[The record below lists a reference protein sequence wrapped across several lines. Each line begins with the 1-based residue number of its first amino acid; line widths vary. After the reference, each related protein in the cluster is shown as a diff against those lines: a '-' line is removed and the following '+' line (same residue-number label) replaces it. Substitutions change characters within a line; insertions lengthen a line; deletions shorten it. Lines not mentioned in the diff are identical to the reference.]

1 MAQVLSFAD
10 HVRRERRQPGGQF
23 NPSKVAQRFQPDQ
36 YLVYAAEPGHNHQ
49 VMPAFQLQPK
59 VSDELVKTMSAM
71 PAGFPSVFQGDGPMV
86 MDIVASARR
95 VAQGTSDLVSGLA
108 AYFEVHRFESPFSVG
123 SPQEMVNWR
132 IQNGLN
138 PSQIQIFERSSNGFE
153 DLQTAERILSRRA
166 PGPVIPVTP
175 LDLSLVACAVAR
187 RLNKDAFLA
196 QLDILI
202 PIPETDGSVK
212 SDIIDMQGVI
222 GVCVVEANGELRTL
236 IPAMESTRITLIPA
250 ADLLGNVRT
259 HPITGLPVYL
269 PDIQP
274 SGEYV
279 SPNPHPPL
287 SAVTVLSDGV
297 ALTIA
302 YMSQSDISF
311 AKLMREVQQRE
322 GVLQPRTW
330 IKKNRMPFEEYKQK
344 MAEVL
349 KPLDDAMYLS
359 PEIGALHGA
368 LVSTFEFYMGCYQQ
382 GSLHVEQV
390 SELLGQLFGVFK
402 TGFEVISQYGGNDKI
417 IRETVI
423 AMHKTLLIAVMHD
436 KLQQK
441 HFDIFDAAIRKSLG
455 DSFPNYDMEHVND
468 PHVEERKP
476 KLVLVK
482 K

>member
-23 NPSKVAQRFQPDQ
+23 NPSKVAQRFQPDH

-59 VSDELVKTMSAM
+59 ASDELVRTMSAM
-71 PAGFPSVFQGDGPMV
+71 PEGFPTVFQGDGRMV

-132 IQNGLN
+132 IK
-138 PSQIQIFERSSNGFE
+138 NGFE

-187 RLNKDAFLA
+187 RLNQDAFLA

-202 PIPETDGSVK
+202 PKPETDGSDK

-222 GVCVVEANGELRTL
+222 GVCVVEPSGELRTF

-250 ADLLGNVRT
+250 ADLLGNVRN
-259 HPITGLPVYL
+259 HPITGQPVYL

-274 SGEYV
+274 SGEYF

-311 AKLMREVQQRE
+311 AKLMHEVHQRG
-322 GVLQPRTW
+322 GVLQPGTW

-368 LVSTFEFYMGCYQQ
+368 LASTFEFYMGCYQQ
-382 GSLHVEQV
+382 GSLHVDQI
-390 SELLGQLFGVFK
+390 SELFGQLFGVFK

-423 AMHKTLLIAVMHD
+423 AMHKTLFSATLRGQLAQKDFD
-436 KLQQK
+436 K
-441 HFDIFDAAIRKSLG
+441 FDSAIRNALG
-455 DSFPNYDMEHVND
+455 DRFPGYDPQEVKELYVEKKK
-468 PHVEERKP
+468 PH
-476 KLVLVK
+476 LVLVK
-482 K
+482 